1 MSFLNDVIFP
11 VDISAG
17 SVGGPGYSTS
27 IVSVASGY
35 EGRNINWTSSRYS
48 YNAAYGIR
56 QEEQLEALLAMFH
69 VANGRGH
76 SFRYTDFLDYK
87 SRTIADDPVF
97 DDQTIG
103 TGDGVE
109 TDFQLIKT
117 YASAAQTKVRNV
129 TKPYGTVLI
138 GIDGTPQ
145 SSGFTVDME
154 TGIVTFSSA
163 PGDTLV
169 VTAGYTFHVPVRFDT
184 DSLPFSLETYQL
196 GATEVPLVEVRGE

>member
-11 VDISAG
+11 IDISAG

-35 EGRNINWTSSRYS
+35 EDRNINWTSSRYS
-48 YNAAYGIR
+48 YNAAYGVR

-69 VANGRGH
+69 VANGRAH

-87 SRTIADDPVF
+87 SCTITDDPAYN
-97 DDQTIG
+97 DQTIG

-117 YASAAQTKVRNV
+117 YASAGQNKARDV
-129 TKPYGTVLI
+129 TKLYGAVLI
-138 GIDGTPQ
+138 GINGVEQ

-154 TGIVTFSSA
+154 TGIVTFSVA
-163 PGDTLV
+163 PGNTLV

-184 DSLPFSLETYQL
+184 DTLPFSLETYQL